1 MKIIRGLNQG
11 FTLVEVMV
19 TTAILAFGIVVIYE
33 ALLISLNV
41 FSSYSHH
48 LNVQHWMNEKI
59 WQTKDLLARQENIM
73 ADEMAG
79 QMISENKPLDW
90 LMAVNVL
97 DAQQGLYQL
106 DLTLSW
112 QEAGRRVSILRS
124 AYALPY
130 SFDEDEN

>member
-1 MKIIRGLNQG
+1 MMKGICRLNQG

-19 TTAILAFGIVVIYE
+19 TAAILAFGIVVIYD

-41 FSSYSHH
+41 FSSYAHY
-48 LNVQHWMNEKI
+48 LNAQNWMNEHI
-59 WQTKDLLARQENIM
+59 WQTKDLIGRQGDIM

-79 QMISENKPLDW
+79 QMISENKPLAW
-90 LMAVNVL
+90 HMAVNSL

-112 QEAGRRVSILRS
+112 QEAGRQVSIVRS

-130 SFDEDEN
+130 SFNEEN